1 LSAAAEP
8 PAVKIGILT
17 DLQSVF
23 ADASGQGSVTAV
35 QMAIEDYQKA
45 GGKSSVTTVVADYQ
59 NKPDIGAKITREW
72 YDISNV
78 DAIVDVANSAVALA
92 ASDITKQHNKVF
104 LATGPATNRGGSF
117 RQVHIAAD
125 AKRQGRDPFTE

>member
-1 LSAAAEP
+1 
-8 PAVKIGILT
+8 
-17 DLQSVF
+17 
-23 ADASGQGSVTAV
+23 
-35 QMAIEDYQKA
+35 MAIEDYQKA

-59 NKPDIGAKITREW
+59 NKPDIGANITREW

-92 ASDITKQHNKVF
+92 VSDITKQHNKVF